1 MSKTDEKKDA
11 KEKKGD
17 SKTEEVTI
25 KADNVI
31 LMKKGDYSIHV
42 LIEEIKNCTQIDEDH
57 LPYPLVKVTCFERDS
72 KRTEKPAQPCTDY
85 TFNEHFYFEKT
96 NLAVEEIDSSKIV
109 VEVYDG
115 ENSKKREDYFGIY
128 EFDME
133 YVYSQ
138 PNHALKNFWLALA
151 NPESDD
157 MTKVR
162 GYLKLSISVLN
173 DNDPRVEL
181 ELDDNVDSNCVL
193 PSQINVEYKQLTLN
207 IFRAG
212 GIPDMDAIISVKKVN
227 RQCDGYVEV
236 KYMGITRKTSAQ
248 KMTHDVLTWN
258 EAIDIPIQVPAV
270 SQRVV
275 LVLKDYDET
284 SADDIVGSIE
294 LDINDIINGKYE
306 GFHFFDIYGSPLN
319 KSGKYFDQMNLNAE
333 FGSCWKGEIL
343 MKVEVKDVDCPSAR
357 MRKLEQND
365 PLILQAGN
373 ATKPNQWVAVI
384 KLYSAL
390 YLPEQKGTYQVRF
403 KIGEKDSLFGARKA
417 DKGII
422 SWNHV
427 QKIIFNSTSDKITD
441 LPELFIGLENT
452 KDPPEQLCF
461 QRIKPCEFL
470 MNKEVMVIKLLPDPC
485 VGKVSK
491 ISKSGIIKVKIGFYN
506 SKQIKN
512 EGGSE
517 QFCKTNFKE
526 GDSLLEEEEEDM
538 EKLVHIGK
546 SKEVHY
552 QTCTVVANVY
562 MSRYIISKDSNG
574 QNDPFV
580 SIQCLDQIEQTS
592 IKFNTVN
599 GIWNEQLIFKEIKLD
614 LNNKSTWPIMLVQ
627 INDYDKLSKDDLI
640 AYSYIWLSETYFA
653 INSTEQVRPK
663 WKQMY
668 LPKSNRPQGQLLISF
683 YIFDEAHKAD
693 ITKVKCEPETIPYS
707 FEINILGLRDLKPL
721 SLLPVKKAF
730 IKFDMNSLNVTG
742 KDEDSLQAIRTLPKD
757 SGCNPTIN
765 TVVKF
770 DIKLPKDEIF
780 MPEMQC
786 EVYDHLLS
794 GMVNPLLGVFM
805 LNVEALVK
813 ETHRQIEEDLK
824 IIRKKV
830 GLFLAS
836 GLIQKQAEGFQL
848 PINNEIEIDT
858 SKKNDGIEM
867 KDQKG
872 GKDEADAFHYT
883 LEEIQQNKN
892 NPNYFVL
899 LPQFKKFTIPG
910 IKKGDKAY
918 QEFTIEDISQ
928 SPDDVDYFAVGY
940 IGKID
945 KDPLDS
951 NAITEKDMSKPIN
964 YSKHYRRIYRKGLEQ
979 VKELGLKSPFTKAYL
994 TRGKDEDVKDEKAIF
1009 EAISNPKI
1017 KIMKKYA
1024 LDQKGDLIDDKVRKT
1039 KEKKHKL
1046 KNNNYGKF
1054 KGVIRICEKNKMREY
1069 EKVVEDYKKNNPSLV
1084 QQLKN
1089 LNKYETLTR
1098 NILVKNSVV
1107 IRVYILELNDLAKK
1121 DKFSESDPYIK
1132 IYLGDECKVN
1142 EQKNYQDDVK
1152 NCKWYKYYDI
1162 LSELPG
1168 DSTMKIEVWDYDS
1181 VFADELIGYT
1191 TIDLEDRYFNQEWK
1205 EMKYKPIEIRTL
1217 KHPDYATVQGS
1228 IYLWLEIFEKK
1239 DKIDMEPW
1247 MIAPEPETEVEMR
1260 LVVWETENMRSMDV
1274 EGTSDIFINAYIQ
1287 PEKKQ
1292 STDVHYRCQNGVGSF
1307 NWRIIFPLSLPRDN
1321 KILTIQAY
1329 DNDLFK
1335 KNDFICGGT
1344 LDLRDLMKIP
1354 KDLDI
1359 PISFTKSYVDGCLD
1373 SQKVKY
1379 ENVEFLP
1386 KSEDPEQKKFWMQLY
1401 KNNQREGRVLLSV
1414 EVLPKWKAEITKVG
1428 KGRSEPNVSPYLPPP
1443 VGRFEFSLNPFK
1455 MLNQCVGPKF
1465 RRTLY
1470 CSICMGCLVVYLICV
1485 IPYMILHLSGE
1496 LVNPFNYV
1504 SAIFKK

>member
-1 MSKTDEKKDA
+1 MSKTVAKKDA
-11 KEKKGD
+11 KEKEGK
-17 SKTEEVTI
+17 SKEEAVTI
-25 KADNVI
+25 KADKVV

-42 LIEEIKNCTQIDEDH
+42 LIEEIKNCTQIDKDH
-57 LPYPLVKVTCFERDS
+57 LPYPLVKITCFERDS

-96 NLAVEEIDSSKIV
+96 NLSIEEIDSSKIV

-115 ENSKKREDYFGIY
+115 QNSKKREDYFGIY

-133 YVYSQ
+133 YVYNQ

-173 DNDPRVEL
+173 DDDPRVEL
-181 ELDDNVDSNCVL
+181 ELDDSVDSTCVL

-207 IFRAG
+207 IFRAN
-212 GIPDMDAIISVKKVN
+212 GIPDMDAIISESKTN
-227 RQCDGYVEV
+227 RKCDGYVEV
-236 KYMGITRKTSAQ
+236 KYMGIVRKTSVK
-248 KMTHDVLTWN
+248 KMKNDILTWN

-275 LVLKDYDET
+275 LVIKDYDET
-284 SADDIVGSIE
+284 SSDDIIGSIE
-294 LDINDIINGKYE
+294 LDINDIVDGKYN
-306 GFHFFDIYGSPLN
+306 GFHFFDIYGSPVN
-319 KSGKYFDQMNLNAE
+319 KSGGCYDQMNLNAE
-333 FGSCWKGEIL
+333 FGSAWRGELL
-343 MKVEVKDVDCPSAR
+343 MKIEIKDVDAPSAKKR
-357 MRKLEQND
+357 ELEVSD
-365 PLILQAGN
+365 PLIDQALK
-373 ATKPNQWVAVI
+373 ATKPNNWTVKA

-390 YLPEQKGTYQVRF
+390 YLPEQKGTYQIR
-403 KIGEKDSLFGARKA
+403 IRMGEYSMLFDAKKA

-422 SWNHV
+422 TWNIV
-427 QKIIFNSTSDKITD
+427 KSLQFPSTADKVTD
-441 LPELFIGLENT
+441 LPDLFIALEND
-452 KDPPEQLCF
+452 KKKNPDQLCF

-491 ISKSGIIKVKIGFYN
+491 ISKSGILKIKIGIYHN
-506 SKQIKN
+506 EKIKR
-512 EGGSE
+512 EGGTK
-517 QFCKTNFKE
+517 QYGDNFKD
-526 GDSLLEEEEEDM
+526 GDSVLGPEVEDLEQLESAGNQKVNY
-538 EKLVHIGK
+538 EK
-546 SKEVHY
+546 
-552 QTCTVVANVY
+552 CTVVANVY
-562 MSRYIISKDSNG
+562 MSRHITSKDSNG

-580 SIQCLDQIEQTS
+580 SIQCMDQIEKTS
-592 IKFNTVN
+592 IKYNTVN
-599 GIWNEQLIFKEIKLD
+599 GIWNEKLVFRNINLD

-640 AYSYIWLSETYFA
+640 AYSYIWLSETYFT

-683 YIFDEAHKAD
+683 YIFDSKHQDD
-693 ITKVKCEPETIPYS
+693 IENVKCEPETIPYS

-742 KDEDSLQAIRTLPKD
+742 KEEESLQAIKTFPKD

-770 DIKLPKDEIF
+770 DLKLPKDDIF

-794 GMVNPLLGVFM
+794 GMVVNPLLGIFT
-805 LNVEALVK
+805 LNVEELVK

-824 IIRKKV
+824 STRKKV
-830 GLFLAS
+830 GLFLAG
-836 GLIQKQAEGFQL
+836 GLIQKQAEGFQA
-848 PINNEIEIDT
+848 PPNNDIVIDT
-858 SKKNDGIEM
+858 NKKQEGIEM
-867 KDQKG
+867 TDQT
-872 GKDEADAFHYT
+872 GKKEVLNAFHYT
-883 LEEIQQNKN
+883 LEEIERNKN
-892 NPNYFVL
+892 DPNFFVL

-910 IKKGDKAY
+910 TKKGNKSY
-918 QEFTIEDISQ
+918 QEFTIEDVSQ
-928 SPDDVDYFAVGY
+928 APDDVDYFAVGY

-945 KDPLDS
+945 KDPLNS
-951 NAITEKDMSKPIN
+951 NAVVEKDMSNPIN

-979 VKELGLKSPFTKAYL
+979 VRELGLRSPFTKAYL

-1017 KIMKKYA
+1017 KIIKKYS
-1024 LDQKGDLIDDKVRKT
+1024 LDQKGDLVDDKGRNT
-1039 KEKKHKL
+1039 RERKHKL
-1046 KNNNYGKF
+1046 RNNNYGKF
-1054 KGVIRICEKNKMREY
+1054 KGVIRISEKNKMREY
-1069 EKVVEDYKKNNPSLV
+1069 EQVVNDYKKNNPSLV

-1132 IYLGDECKVN
+1132 IYIGEDCKVN

-1168 DSTMKIEVWDYDS
+1168 DSTMKIEVWDYDA

-1217 KHPDYATVQGS
+1217 RHPDYATVQGS
-1228 IYLWLEIFEKK
+1228 VYLWLEVFEKK

-1247 MIAPEPETEVEMR
+1247 MITPEPETEIEMR
-1260 LVVWETENMRSMDV
+1260 LVVWETENMKCMDV

-1287 PEKKQ
+1287 PEQKQ

-1307 NWRIIFPLSLPRDN
+1307 NWRIIFPLSLPKDN

-1359 PISFTKSYVDGCLD
+1359 PISFTKAYVDGCSE

-1379 ENVEFLP
+1379 ENVEFVP

-1401 KNNQREGRVLLSV
+1401 KDNQKEGRVLLSV
-1414 EVLPKWKAEITKVG
+1414 EVLPKWKAEITQVG

-1443 VGRFEFSLNPFK
+1443 IGRFEFSLNPFK

-1485 IPYMILHLSGE
+1485 IPYILLHLGGE
-1496 LVNPFNYV
+1496 LVNPFNYI
-1504 SAIFKK
+1504 SAVFKK